1 MFQET
6 RKIILASVVVMMASL
21 TSAMAFDLADYAT
34 TYRQTSEAYTTA
46 SESIKSKEAAYKLA
60 FQNRIKMEQA
70 VRLAEKQIALAAL
83 ALDPQ
88 DETSANAVTA
98 AEAEIIKLNALQKS
112 AGSCGI

>member
-34 TYRQTSEAYTTA
+34 TYRETSDAYTKA
-46 SESIKSKEAAYKLA
+46 SESIKSKEAAYEQA
-60 FQNRIKMEQA
+60 FKNRIKMEQA
-70 VRLAEKQIALAAL
+70 VRLAEKQIALAQ
-83 ALDPQ
+83 DPQ
-88 DETSANAVTA
+88 DETSAKAVEA

>member
-6 RKIILASVVVMMASL
+6 KKIVLASAIIMMASL
-21 TSAMAFDLADYAT
+21 TSAMAFDLSDYAT
-34 TYRQTSEAYTTA
+34 TYRQTSEDYTTA

-70 VRLAEKQIALAAL
+70 VRLAEKQIALAQ
-83 ALDPQ
+83 DPQ

-98 AEAEIIKLNALQKS
+98 AEAEIIKLNNLKKS